1 MTYRTPS
8 VNLWLLPLAAAAFGV
23 SGVFNASGADL
34 SDRLPKAATR
44 EISFAAEVK
53 PILERSCAQCHS
65 GEKPK
70 GKFSVEGRDTLLKG
84 GDSKEAALIVGQSGS
99 SLLVH
104 LVADLVHEMEMPPV
118 AKREKF
124 PALNSEEI
132 GIVRAWIDQG
142 AKWPENEKLS
152 IAQSTEAKDQVVA
165 KAAVKNHP
173 IFDAIRSGD
182 RRSIAK
188 ALKDSAAVNLRDDEG
203 NTPLIQAAF
212 YLPASQLAQFID
224 RGADVNATNSA
235 GVSALMKAVWDLD
248 KTRLLIQRGANVNAA
263 SKMGNTPLI
272 TAAFANGASEVVKAL
287 IKAGANVNAAN
298 GASGNAVTAAAEAGD
313 LKTLR
318 MVLDHGGDPDSTTHI
333 VESGAGA
340 SALMIA
346 SQMGHIDCVKLLLER
361 GAKLNLRT
369 EHGNALNF
377 AAFSDRHEVAR
388 LLLDRG
394 IEIDVPGQ
402 RVVSFRRGDKGFT
415 PLIYACLSERNDP
428 TLVKWLIDRGADV
441 NAKSSSGETP
451 LSVALQ
457 RGNTKIVSTLLAAG
471 AKADEPKAA
480 EKKIARWNHGQAAH
494 PDLSVLRESAK
505 EGVTAVVMSGA
516 RMSEAT
522 GHRCASCH
530 QQSIPAMAWG
540 YAREKGFTYPEP
552 IAKEQLA
559 STLNASGFF
568 AGMAVEMP
576 LPVPN
581 IASWSLIGL
590 DAAGHQ
596 PDGLTDKLAYTLAR
610 YQYADGRWV
619 TKASRAPTDYSD
631 VSSTAAAIRALKLYA
646 PPTMK
651 NRIERNLAKATTWL
665 RSYQAQSTEERAM
678 QILGL
683 RWAGVST
690 TEINKFAQA
699 LIAEQRADGGWA
711 QLPTLDSD
719 AYATGLTLY
728 ALKQAGV
735 IPVSHAAYQSGVKFL
750 LENQLQDGTW
760 RVKTR
765 VSPVQ
770 VAIDDIFPHGH
781 DQWISTVATSWA
793 SIALMQAAEQGQ
805 ASPKLTASK

>member
-1 MTYRTPS
+1 MTYRISS

-23 SGVFNASGADL
+23 SGVFNASAADL
-34 SDRLPKAATR
+34 SARLPKAAAR
-44 EISFAAEVK
+44 EISFAADVK

-70 GKFSVEGRDTLLKG
+70 GKFSVESRDEILKG

-124 PALNSEEI
+124 RALNPEQIS
-132 GIVRAWIDQG
+132 IVRAWIDQG
-142 AKWPENEKLS
+142 AKWPQNEKLTV
-152 IAQSTEAKDQVVA
+152 APSTDAKDEGVVA
-165 KAAVKNHP
+165 KAEVKNHP
-173 IFDAIRSGD
+173 IFNAIRSGD

-188 ALKDSAAVNLRDDEG
+188 ALKDSALVNLRDDEG
-203 NTPLIQAAF
+203 NTPLVQAAF
-212 YLPASQLAQFID
+212 YLPASQLAQFLD
-224 RGADVNATNSA
+224 RGADVNATNNA

-318 MVLDHGGDPDSTTHI
+318 MVLDHGGNPDSTTHI

-388 LLLDRG
+388 FLLDRG
-394 IEIDVPGQ
+394 IEIDAPGQ
-402 RVVSFRRGDKGFT
+402 RIVSFRRGDKGFT

-441 NAKSSSGETP
+441 NAKSSSGETA

-457 RGNTKIVSTLLAAG
+457 RGKTKIVSTLLAAG
-471 AKADEPKAA
+471 AKADEPTAA
-480 EKKIARWNHGQAAH
+480 EKKIARWNNAQAAH

-505 EGVTAVVMSGA
+505 EGVTAVVKSGA

-522 GHRCASCH
+522 GNRCASCH

-540 YAREKGFTYPEP
+540 YAREKGFAYPEP

-568 AGMAVEMP
+568 AGIAVEMP

-581 IASWSLIGL
+581 IASWSLIGF

-596 PDGLTDKLAYTLAR
+596 PDALTDKLAYTLAR

-646 PPTMK
+646 PTTMK

-678 QILGL
+678 QLLGL
-683 RWAGVST
+683 RWAGANA
-690 TEINKFAQA
+690 TEINKLAQA

-728 ALKQAGV
+728 ALKQAGA

-793 SIALMQAAEQGQ
+793 SIALMQAAEV
-805 ASPKLTASK
+805 APVVPKLAAK